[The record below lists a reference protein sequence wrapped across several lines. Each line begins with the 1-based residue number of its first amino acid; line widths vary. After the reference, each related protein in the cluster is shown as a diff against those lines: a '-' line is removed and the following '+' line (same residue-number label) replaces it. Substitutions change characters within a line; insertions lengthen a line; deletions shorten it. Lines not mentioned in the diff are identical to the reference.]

1 MQLDSALSRC
11 SSAEAPTSVLA
22 YNDTAADYPSELT
35 LPELIARQALRTPLA
50 CAIVCGSR
58 SMSYGELDRAA
69 NRLARTLLGRGLGA
83 GTRIAVLLERSTDL
97 VVTLLGILKAG
108 SAYIPLDPAYPTERL
123 SHVLDNARPAA
134 IVSTSAVI
142 RRFAHGDIATLL
154 LDEEQ
159 PAIDAVRCDP
169 IERMPAPD
177 AVAYVIYTSG
187 STGVP
192 KGVQI
197 QHRSVVNLLCALRG
211 RPGMTASDTLVS
223 VTTISFDIAVLELFL
238 PLIVGAKVVL
248 AEERDLN
255 DGLALQHL
263 LRAHSATVLQA
274 TPATWQLL
282 LDAGWQGDPNIKM
295 LCGGEAL
302 SRKLAESLLAGGGEL
317 WNMYGPTETTVWSAV
332 LRVRSGEGPVPLG
345 PPIANTQFYVLDD
358 RLQLVEAGATG
369 ELFIGGD
376 GVALG
381 YFGLAESTAQRFLPD
396 PFRAAPGG
404 RLYRTGDIVRAPR
417 PDALEPCFEYLG
429 RADFQVKLRGFR
441 IELGEIEATL
451 LRHPDITQ
459 AVAVVGQSSLSEP
472 AIWAYVVRRSAA
484 PSPLADELLAEL
496 RLILERFLP
505 TYMHPVAIVGL
516 AHLPRT
522 PNGKIDRGALPAPPR
537 TAAAAQFADIEQH
550 SSLRKVE
557 ARLAG
562 IWRSVLGVPHVDTAE
577 NFFSLGGH
585 SLLAARLLVR
595 IEAAFGVRLALAAL
609 FDAPTIAQQARLV
622 MQLETRQY
630 DFRQMVRLHAA
641 GSRPPLIAIHNT
653 GVFYYNLSRLLGPEQ
668 PLTALQVF
676 DPVATRATLPRSLE
690 EIAAEYV
697 ALIRRAQPT
706 GPYQLIGWCVGGV
719 LAFEVARQLG
729 EQQQT
734 VAFVGL
740 IDAWAPGNRQRM
752 SKLRG
757 WLADHSYRLQLVL
770 ADWRKTRAGQQSLGA
785 FLRKRVTV
793 RHVLHAIGWGPP
805 DIAKVR
811 FEDRHSSDDRYDRWL
826 DGYLDEAAA
835 RYAPRVCKEKITLLC
850 SSHEPRGWFLAPL
863 LGWGPFVPAGIT
875 TAVIDGD
882 HFTVFQGNG
891 LTQMAKTITA
901 ALARQPAAEPLE
913 SGSGRGDRV
922 LRVARRDDGRSDD
935 IVAADEPVG
944 STEAPARIR
953 VAVEH
958 GK

>member
-11 SSAEAPTSVLA
+11 SSAEARTSVLA
-22 YNDTAADYPSELT
+22 YNETAADYPHDLT
-35 LPELIARQALRTPLA
+35 LPELIAQQAVRTPLA

-58 SMSYGELDRAA
+58 SMTYAELDHAA
-69 NRLARTLLGRGLGA
+69 NRLARTLLGRGLA
-83 GTRIAVLLERSTDL
+83 PGTRIAVLLERSTEL

-108 SAYIPLDPAYPTERL
+108 SAYIPLDPSYPTERL

-134 IVSTSAVI
+134 IVSTSTAI
-142 RRFAHGDIATLL
+142 RRFARGDIATLL
-154 LDEEQ
+154 LDEEP
-159 PAIDAVRCDP
+159 PAINATRSDV
-169 IERMPAPD
+169 IERMPEPD

-197 QHRSVVNLLCALRG
+197 QHRSVVNLLCAMRSRL
-211 RPGMTASDTLVS
+211 GMTPSDTLVS

-248 AEERDLN
+248 AEEQDLT

-263 LRAHSATVLQA
+263 LRTHSATFLQA
-274 TPATWQLL
+274 TPITWQLL
-282 LDAGWQGDPNIKM
+282 LDAGWHSDPGIKM

-317 WNMYGPTETTVWSAV
+317 WNMYGPTETTVWSSA

-345 PPIANTQFYVLDD
+345 PPIANTQFYVLDE
-358 RLQLVEAGATG
+358 RLKMVNAGATG

-381 YFGLAESTAQRFLPD
+381 YFGLAEATTQRFLPD
-396 PFRAAPGG
+396 PFRAAPNA
-404 RLYRTGDIVRAPR
+404 RMYRTGDIVRAPQH
-417 PDALEPCFEYLG
+417 DAPEACFEYHG
-429 RADFQVKLRGFR
+429 RADFQIKLRGFR

-459 AVAVVGQSSLSEP
+459 AVAVVGQSPLSEP

-484 PSPLADELLAEL
+484 PPPLADELLAEL
-496 RLILERFLP
+496 RLNLERFLP
-505 TYMHPVAIVGL
+505 TYMHPATIVGL
-516 AHLPRT
+516 AELPRT
-522 PNGKIDRGALPAPPR
+522 PNGKIDRKALPLPLR
-537 TAAAAQFADIEQH
+537 TAATDQAANVEEH
-550 SSLRKVE
+550 SSRKDVE
-557 ARLAG
+557 ARLVA
-562 IWRSVLGVPHVDTAE
+562 IWRSVLGVPDVDPAE

-595 IEAAFGVRLALAAL
+595 IEAAFGVRLTFAAL
-609 FDAPTIAQQARLV
+609 FDAPTIAEQTRLV

-641 GSRPPLIAIHNT
+641 GSKPPLIAIHNT
-653 GVFYYNLSRLLGPEQ
+653 GVFYYNLARLLGPDQ

-676 DPVATRATLPRSLE
+676 DPVTVRATLPRSLE

-697 ALIRRAQPT
+697 ALIRREQPA

-719 LAFEVARQLG
+719 LAFEVARQLR

-740 IDAWAPGNRQRM
+740 IDAWAPGNLQRM
-752 SKLRG
+752 SKLRA
-757 WLADHSYRLQLVL
+757 WIADHSYRLQLVL
-770 ADWRKTRAGQQSLGA
+770 ADWRKTRTGQQSVAA
-785 FLRKRVTV
+785 FLRHRMIIKNLLR
-793 RHVLHAIGWGPP
+793 AIGWNDDVPP
-805 DIAKVR
+805 MR
-811 FEDRHSSDDRYDRWL
+811 FEDRHLSNERYDRWL
-826 DGYLDEAAA
+826 DGYLDEAAT
-835 RYAPRVCKEKITLLC
+835 RYAPRACQEKIALLC
-850 SSHEPRGWFLAPL
+850 SAHEPRGWFLDPL
-863 LGWGPFVPAGIT
+863 LGWGPFVPAGINA
-875 TAVIDGD
+875 AVLDGD

-891 LTQMAKTITA
+891 LRQMANTIAA
-901 ALARQPAAEPLE
+901 ALAPPPVTSPIE
-913 SGSGRGDRV
+913 SERGRDANV
-922 LRVARRDDGRSDD
+922 LRVARRNDGGRDD
-935 IVAADEPVG
+935 VVTTHEPVG
-944 STEAPARIR
+944 SADMNARI
-953 VAVEH
+953 
-958 GK
+958 

>member
-1 MQLDSALSRC
+1 MQVDSAPSRR
-11 SSAEAPTSVLA
+11 SSAEAPTPVLA
-22 YNDTAADYPSELT
+22 YNETAADYTNQPM
-35 LPELIARQALRTPLA
+35 LPELIARQARRTPLA
-50 CAIVCGSR
+50 CAVVCGSR
-58 SMSYGELDRAA
+58 SMSYEELDRAA
-69 NRLARTLLGRGLGA
+69 NRLAHKLLRRGLA
-83 GTRIAVLLERSTDL
+83 PGTRIAVVLERTPEL

-134 IVSTSAVI
+134 IVSTAAVI
-142 RRFAHGDIATLL
+142 RRFARGDTATLL
-154 LDEEQ
+154 LDEEP
-159 PAIDAVRCDP
+159 PAIDADGSEA
-169 IERMPAPD
+169 IERTPAPD

-187 STGVP
+187 STGTP

-197 QHRSVVNLLCALRG
+197 QHRSVVNLLCAMRS
-211 RPGMTASDTLVS
+211 RPGMTPSDTLVS

-248 AEERDLN
+248 AEERDLT
-255 DGLALQHL
+255 DGLSLQRVL
-263 LRAHSATVLQA
+263 QAHAATVLQA
-274 TPATWQLL
+274 TPVTWQLL
-282 LDAGWQGDPNIKM
+282 LDAGWRNDSGIKM

-317 WNMYGPTETTVWSAV
+317 WNMYGPTETTVWSSV
-332 LRVRSGEGPVPLG
+332 LRVRRGEGPVPLG
-345 PPIANTQFYVLDD
+345 PPIANTQFYVLDE
-358 RLQLVEAGATG
+358 RLRMVDEGATG
-369 ELFIGGD
+369 ELFIGGA
-376 GVALG
+376 GIALG
-381 YFGLAESTAQRFLPD
+381 YFDLPESTAQRFLPD
-396 PFRAAPGG
+396 PFRAAPNA
-404 RLYRTGDIVRAPR
+404 RMYRTGDIVRAPR
-417 PDALEPCFEYLG
+417 RDSPEPAFEYLG

-459 AVAVVGQSSLSEP
+459 AVAVVGQSPLSEP

-484 PSPLADELLAEL
+484 SSPLADELLAEL
-496 RLILERFLP
+496 RLNLERFLP
-505 TYMHPVAIVGL
+505 TYMHPGAIVGL
-516 AHLPRT
+516 AELPRT
-522 PNGKIDRGALPAPPR
+522 PNGKIDRKALPPPPR
-537 TAAAAQFADIEQH
+537 TAAEDQATDIEDRL
-550 SSLRKVE
+550 SRKAVE
-557 ARLAG
+557 TRLAA
-562 IWRSVLGVPHVDTAE
+562 IWRSVLGVPHVDTTS

-641 GSRPPLIAIHNT
+641 GSKPPLIAIHNT

-676 DPVATRATLPRSLE
+676 DPAVRATLPGSLE

-697 ALIRRAQPT
+697 ALIRRAQPH

-752 SKLRG
+752 PRMRR

-770 ADWRKTRAGQQSLGA
+770 TDWRKTRAGQQSLGA
-785 FLRKRVTV
+785 FLRNRVIV
-793 RHVLHAIGWGPP
+793 MHLLRALGWNAPG
-805 DIAKVR
+805 ISQVR
-811 FEDRHSSDDRYDRWL
+811 FEDRHSTNEHYDRWL

-835 RYAPRVCKEKITLLC
+835 RYVPRACNRKIALLC
-850 SSHEPRGWFLAPL
+850 SSREPRGWFLDPL
-863 LGWGPFVPAGIT
+863 LGWGPFVPAGIDA
-875 TAVIDGD
+875 AVLDGD

-891 LTQMAKTITA
+891 LEQMAKTITA
-901 ALARQPAAEPLE
+901 ALATQP
-913 SGSGRGDRV
+913 
-922 LRVARRDDGRSDD
+922 VAPS
-935 IVAADEPVG
+935 
-944 STEAPARIR
+944 
-953 VAVEH
+953 
-958 GK
+958 